1 MTPSDVVDWFPAA
14 MGALMILCAAGCI
27 PFLFWNLW
35 KLTQLE
41 KRK

>member
-1 MTPSDVVDWFPAA
+1 MTPTDITDWFPAA
-14 MGALMILCAAGCI
+14 IGTLMILCAAGCI

-35 KLTQLE
+35 KLTQLD